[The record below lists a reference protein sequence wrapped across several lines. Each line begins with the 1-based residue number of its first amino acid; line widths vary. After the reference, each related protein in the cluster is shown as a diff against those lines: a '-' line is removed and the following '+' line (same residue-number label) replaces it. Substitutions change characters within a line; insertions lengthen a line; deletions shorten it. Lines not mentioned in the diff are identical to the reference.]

1 MVNIVNL
8 QSGRYM
14 IDVGFGSNGAVH
26 PLALE
31 PDMISSG
38 IGPQEYRLR
47 HTNIASNTSR
57 DQKLWLF
64 QHRNSSDDEWNDAYC
79 FTELEFLPVDYEVMN
94 FWTSQS
100 GETWFTSTIVV
111 VRMVLDDEDVVG
123 TVMLGGNEV
132 KLRIQGKTEHLGKL
146 KTEAERLEALKK
158 WFGIELSEE
167 ERGGIKGMTTKLPE
181 H

>member
-14 IDVGFGSNGAVH
+14 VDVGFGGNGAVH
-26 PLALE
+26 PLALK
-31 PDMISSG
+31 PDMVSPG

-47 HTNIASNTSR
+47 HTNIASNSSP

-100 GETWFTSTIVV
+100 GKTWFTSTIVA
-111 VRMVLDDEDVVG
+111 VRMVLDGEDVVG
-123 TVMLGGNEV
+123 TIILGDDEV
-132 KLRIQGKTEHLGKL
+132 KQRIQGKVEQSVKL
-146 KTEAERLEALKK
+146 KTEGERLEALKK
-158 WFGIELSEE
+158 WFDITLSEE
-167 ERGGIKGMTTKLPE
+167 EKAGIKGMSTQLPE
-181 H
+181 T